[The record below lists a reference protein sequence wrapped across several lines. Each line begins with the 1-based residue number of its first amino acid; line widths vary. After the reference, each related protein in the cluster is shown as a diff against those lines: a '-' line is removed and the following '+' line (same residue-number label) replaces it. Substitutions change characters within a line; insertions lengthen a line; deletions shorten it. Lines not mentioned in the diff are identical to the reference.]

1 MSYKLEKPYTDK
13 DYADFV
19 VEHNHNNGRIIYE
32 TENEV
37 FALEAYEII
46 KNGYPVIN
54 ENYQKELAKERKVKF
69 ESEFFEIPNIG
80 WYRKVPRGYSSAIE
94 SINTAFN
101 AVLVLNSLPADYLIF
116 YTKPDFNQDEQCTEE
131 WLIANQ
137 FKNKAMT
144 KEEFMQFYANFV
156 TAWNNLEHLQ
166 PETQIN

>member
-1 MSYKLEKPYTDK
+1 MNKYYYIEENNNIIGADTVKERLENIVKMPQYSNLQIKETDK
-13 DYADFV
+13 KIVSF
-19 VEHNHNNGRIIYE
+19 NGRYVF
-32 TENEV
+32 NEEKCK
-37 FALEAYEII
+37 AI
-46 KNGYPVIN
+46 
-54 ENYQKELAKERKVKF
+54 F

-94 SINTAFN
+94 SLNTAFN
-101 AVLVLNSLPADYLIF
+101 AVEILNSLPADYLIF
-116 YTKPDFNQDEQCTEE
+116 YTKPDFTQEEQCTEE

-144 KEEFMQFYANFV
+144 KDEFMQFYANFV

>member
-1 MSYKLEKPYTDK
+1 MNKYYYIEENNNIIGADTVKERLENIVKMPQYSNLQIKETDK
-13 DYADFV
+13 KIVSF
-19 VEHNHNNGRIIYE
+19 NGKYVF
-32 TENEV
+32 NEEKCK
-37 FALEAYEII
+37 AI
-46 KNGYPVIN
+46 
-54 ENYQKELAKERKVKF
+54 F

-80 WYRKVPRGYSSAIE
+80 WYRKVPKGYTSAIE
-94 SINTAFN
+94 SLNTAFN

-116 YTKPDFNQDEQCTEE
+116 YTKPDFTQDEQCTEE

>member
-1 MSYKLEKPYTDK
+1 MNKYYYIEENNNIIGADTVKERLENIVKMPQYSNLQIKETDK
-13 DYADFV
+13 KIVSF
-19 VEHNHNNGRIIYE
+19 NGRYVF
-32 TENEV
+32 NEEKCK
-37 FALEAYEII
+37 AI
-46 KNGYPVIN
+46 
-54 ENYQKELAKERKVKF
+54 F

-80 WYRKVPRGYSSAIE
+80 WYRKVPKGYTSAIE
-94 SINTAFN
+94 SLNTAFN

-116 YTKPDFNQDEQCTEE
+116 YTKPDFTQDEQCTEE

>member
-1 MSYKLEKPYTDK
+1 MPQYSHLEIK
-13 DYADFV
+13 
-19 VEHNHNNGRIIYE
+19 E
-32 TENEV
+32 TERPIINFE
-37 FALEAYEII
+37 FADTDEYKQKQISERE
-46 KNGYPVIN
+46 KN
-54 ENYQKELAKERKVKF
+54 F
-69 ESEFFEIPNIG
+69 SSEFFEIPNIG

-116 YTKPDFNQDEQCTEE
+116 YTKPDFTQDEQCTEE

>member
-1 MSYKLEKPYTDK
+1 MNKYYYIEENNNIIGADTVKERLENIVKMPQYSNLQIKETDK
-13 DYADFV
+13 KIVSF
-19 VEHNHNNGRIIYE
+19 NGRYVF
-32 TENEV
+32 NEEKCK
-37 FALEAYEII
+37 AI
-46 KNGYPVIN
+46 
-54 ENYQKELAKERKVKF
+54 F
-69 ESEFFEIPNIG
+69 ESDFFEIPNIG

-94 SINTAFN
+94 SLNTAFN
-101 AVLVLNSLPADYLIF
+101 AVEILNSLPADYLIF
-116 YTKPDFNQDEQCTEE
+116 YTKPDFTQDEQCTEE